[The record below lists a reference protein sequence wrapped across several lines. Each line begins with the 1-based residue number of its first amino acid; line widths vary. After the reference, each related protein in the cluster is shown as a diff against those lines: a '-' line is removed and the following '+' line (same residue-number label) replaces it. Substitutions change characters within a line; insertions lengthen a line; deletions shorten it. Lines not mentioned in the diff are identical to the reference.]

1 MEKSKNRIVYKK
13 KTSSPSIKFNSIY
26 ARLFYQWLK
35 EQQHKEEIS
44 ISLKDLSN
52 ILKVPQNGHTY
63 CTLRPSVLSVIK
75 QEFNLVESSLNF
87 SYEIEHGHTV
97 KIKILHNHEIPL
109 D

>member
-1 MEKSKNRIVYKK
+1 MEKSKTRIVYKK
-13 KTSSPSIKFNSIY
+13 KTSSSSIRFNSIY

-35 EQQHKEEIS
+35 EQQHKEEVS

-87 SYEIEHGHTV
+87 SYEIEHWHTV